1 MCVATLPP
9 HIQVPADT
17 SAYCIAAAEVQV
29 CQTGEAA
36 QGSREGDQ
44 QLVVVEAQC
53 LQIGE
58 LAQLSWDSARQGV
71 GVEGQCLQ
79 LGEVA

>member
-1 MCVATLPP
+1 MGVA
-9 HIQVPADT
+9 
-17 SAYCIAAAEVQV
+17 SKVQRL
-29 CQTGEAA
+29 QIGELGQLSWDGA
-36 QGSREGDQ
+36 R

-71 GVEGQCLQ
+71 AVE
-79 LGEVA
+79 